1 MSSSAAASYHPDA
14 RSETNDRDSSD
25 ALSATPPEDAGPPLF
40 SPDTMPGED
49 RLGRAATA
57 GLLAELCC
65 HREAGTP
72 ILIGLLGRAGAGKSS
87 LLRLVLDRIQALTSA
102 ERADPFLPGVV
113 SVRVDASAGT
123 DPAATLLSRLFGA
136 LSTSF
141 PGLAE
146 EAVYAGGDPL
156 KAAHAAGE
164 RVNDLR
170 RQLDAERQ
178 TLDELGGR
186 RARLAETVLFNSPG
200 SRIDTYARQNR
211 PRIETRLRA
220 FGLPVADPVA
230 SYKELVREA
239 AETGSGS
246 SRTGLALRA
255 LWGFKGQGTLLVLA
269 VLLLLAGWGCMFL
282 AGHQSL
288 WVDWLSG
295 FGDRMAGPTAWAV
308 DRAGWLMPLAHA
320 AFALAALAVLVDII
334 RAIRFLQ
341 PVFRGASLLGGD
353 LEGRRRDLDSLLAHQ
368 TRRVDHLA
376 GEVEAAV
383 RGADVAERRVEARK
397 AAGLLQPSLS
407 VAGSDL
413 GDTTTSHDMAAS
425 FLDGLRTAIDAQGSV
440 EAIPVPSR
448 IVVALD
454 ELDRL
459 SPEAAAGWLDTAQR
473 LLGGRHFVTLAAF
486 DRAHVL
492 SGFSETDPALAAARL
507 RRCLQLSYDLDAETD
522 VPDAPPPAPLQRGSV
537 LDQPWRPFETH
548 LMEALKGFAGVN
560 PRARKSLVNRYRV
573 ARVDPRL
580 IDATPAELA
589 GLAVALAL
597 DGTGSA
603 IDLGAYRDDA
613 DPRPDVASDDPG
625 PRRALGAAQQ
635 AIGRSFTAADARRGL
650 QVARLY
656 AL

>member
-14 RSETNDRDSSD
+14 RSETNDRDSST
-25 ALSATPPEDAGPPLF
+25 SAPPPPEDAGPPLF
-40 SPDTMPGED
+40 SPDTMPDED
-49 RLGRAATA
+49 TLGRTATA

-65 HREAGTP
+65 HRDAGTP
-72 ILIGLLGRAGAGKSS
+72 ILIGLLGRPGAGKSS
-87 LLRLVLDRIQALTSA
+87 LMSLVLDRIQALTGA
-102 ERADPFLPGVV
+102 ERADPFLPRVV
-113 SVRVDASAGT
+113 TVKVDAAAGA

-141 PGLAE
+141 PSLAE

-269 VLLLLAGWGCMFL
+269 VLLLLAGWGCTFL

-288 WVDWLSG
+288 WVDWLNS

-320 AFALAALAVLVDII
+320 AFALAALSVLVDII

-376 GEVEAAV
+376 GEVETAV
-383 RGADVAERRVEARK
+383 RGADIAERRVEARK

-425 FLDGLRTAIDAQGSV
+425 FLGGLRAAIDGQGSAESV
-440 EAIPVPSR
+440 PVPSR

-459 SPEAAAGWLDTAQR
+459 SPEAAASWLDTARR

-486 DRAHVL
+486 DRTHML
-492 SGFSETDPALAAARL
+492 SGFSETDPALAAAHL
-507 RRCLQLSYDLDAETD
+507 RRCLQLAYDLDAETEA
-522 VPDAPPPAPLQRGSV
+522 PNAPPSGPLQRGSV
-537 LDQPWRPFETH
+537 LDLPWRPFETR
-548 LMEALKGFAGVN
+548 LIEVLQGFAGAS
-560 PRARKSLVNRYRV
+560 PRARKSFVNRYRV
-573 ARVDPRL
+573 ARADPRL
-580 IDATPAELA
+580 AEADPADFA

-597 DGTGSA
+597 DGSGSA
-603 IDLGAYRDDA
+603 IGLGPYREDAELHPDGAPDDLGPAK
-613 DPRPDVASDDPG
+613 
-625 PRRALGAAQQ
+625 ALNAARQ
-635 AIGRSFTAADARRGL
+635 AIGQSFTVAEARRGL

-656 AL
+656 GL